1 MTRALSLMVA
11 GALCGLL
18 TCAPTGAARACDTA
32 LVLAIDVSG
41 SISMNEYTLQMQGLA
56 DALADP
62 AVVQA
67 IVQGQDALAILHWSG
82 ANRQVV
88 ALDWQ
93 TPASAGEVAAL
104 AQVIR
109 GIERP
114 DTYTSTAIGQGITAA
129 LALLAK
135 APPCGARVIDVS
147 GDGKENDGMTLP
159 QARAAA
165 VAAGVAVNGVAIEV
179 SNGTNALTDY
189 YLQNVVSPDGFVIT
203 ARGLKDYPRAIHQKL
218 LRELTRP
225 VS

>member
-1 MTRALSLMVA
+1 MIRASVPVVS
-11 GALCGLL
+11 GVICGLL
-18 TCAPTGAARACDTA
+18 AAAPARACDTA
-32 LVLAIDVSG
+32 LVLAVDVSG
-41 SISMNEYTLQMQGLA
+41 SISMKEYRLQMQGLA

-82 ANRQVV
+82 ANRQAV

-93 TPASAGEVAAL
+93 SPASPGEVAAL

-114 DTYTSTAIGQGITAA
+114 DIYTSTAIGQGIAAA
-129 LALLAK
+129 LKLLAT
-135 APPCGARVIDVS
+135 APPCGRQVIDVS

-159 QARAAA
+159 QARAQA
-165 VAAGVAVNGVAIEV
+165 VSAGVVVNGIAIEV
-179 SNGTNALTDY
+179 SGGTHALTDY
-189 YLQNVVSPDGFVIT
+189 YLQNVVSPDGFAIT
-203 ARGLKDYPRAIHQKL
+203 AEGLKDYPRAIHEKL
-218 LRELTRP
+218 LRELTKP